1 MPSELAV
8 ALVLPVLAVALDD
21 VVLTDDDPDD
31 QELPLVE
38 N

>member
-1 MPSELAV
+1 M
-8 ALVLPVLAVALDD
+8 ALVLPVLAEALDD
-21 VVLTDDDPDD
+21 VVLTDVDPDD